1 MARTPVHAEA
11 APCPPAN
18 TYADPSRLTLPEL
31 SGLPELADYQD
42 QPAQMPAGAPGKVG
56 YLRLR
61 FARGPE
67 RSELVELERIAPL
80 LVQRA
85 LYWDE
90 GMPELPICMVTSV
103 GGGTLQGDRLTIVVD
118 VEEGACAHVTT
129 QGATRVHAMD
139 SNHAAQLQ
147 LLTVA
152 EDGYLEYLPEVTIP
166 YRGARYASRTR
177 IVAAPSATVLVAEA
191 VMAGRKH
198 HGGERF
204 RYEVLS
210 LSTEVVRPD
219 GTPVFTE
226 KLLIEPARRSP
237 ELPGVMQHF
246 DVFGNLLIL
255 TPPEIVERVTARVP
269 PQFDLAEGLAS
280 GLSRLP
286 NGAGL
291 MLRVVATES
300 HQVRARMREVWAV
313 VREEATGRTLPEEFA
328 WR

>member
-1 MARTPVHAEA
+1 LIDYAE
-11 APCPPAN
+11 
-18 TYADPSRLTLPEL
+18 PSRLTLPEL
-31 SGLPELADYQD
+31 SQLAELATYQD
-42 QPAQMPAGAPGKVG
+42 QPPQMPAAAPGKVG
-56 YLRLR
+56 FLRMR
-61 FARGPE
+61 FARRRT

-80 LVQRA
+80 LVQQA

-90 GMPELPICMVTSV
+90 QMPELPICMVTSV
-103 GGGTLQGDRLTIVVD
+103 GGGTLQGDRLTIIVD

-147 LLTVA
+147 QLNVGQG
-152 EDGYLEYLPEVTIP
+152 GYLEYLPEVTIP

-177 IVAAPSATVLVAEA
+177 VVAAPTATVLVAEA
-191 VMAGRKH
+191 MMAGRKH

-204 RYEVLS
+204 RYEVVS

-255 TPPEIVERVTARVP
+255 TPAATADRIAARVP
-269 PQFDLAEGLAS
+269 PQFNLAGGLAS
-280 GLSRLP
+280 GVSLLP
-286 NGAGL
+286 SGAGL
-291 MLRVVATES
+291 MLRVVGTES

-313 VREEATGRTLPEEFA
+313 VREEAVGRTLPAEFA

>member
-1 MARTPVHAEA
+1 MKR
-11 APCPPAN
+11 
-18 TYADPSRLTLPEL
+18 YADPSRHTLPQL
-31 SGLPELADYQD
+31 SGLAELADYQD
-42 QPAQMPAGAPGKVG
+42 EPPQMPAAAHGKVG
-56 YLRLR
+56 YLRMR
-61 FARGPE
+61 FARRPA

-90 GMPELPICMVTSV
+90 CMPELPICMVTSV

-118 VEEGACAHVTT
+118 VEEGACAQVTT

-147 LLTVA
+147 ELSVG
-152 EDGYLEYLPEVTIP
+152 EDAYLEYLPEVTIP
-166 YRGARYASRTR
+166 YRGARYVSRTR
-177 IVAAPSATVLVAEA
+177 VVAAPSATVLVAES

-198 HGGERF
+198 HDGERF
-204 RYEVLS
+204 RYQVLS

-255 TPPEIVERVTARVP
+255 TPPEIASRIAARVR
-269 PQFDLAEGLAS
+269 PQFDLASRLAS

-291 MLRVVATES
+291 MLRVVGSES
-300 HQVRARMREVWAV
+300 HQVRARIREVWAV
-313 VREEATGRTLPEEFA
+313 VREEARGRTLPAEFA

>member
-1 MARTPVHAEA
+1 MGSRTVKG
-11 APCPPAN
+11 
-18 TYADPSRLTLPEL
+18 YADPAQLTLPDL
-31 SGLPELADYQD
+31 SGLTELAEYQD
-42 QPAQMPAGAPGKVG
+42 HPPQMPAAAPGKVG

-61 FARGPE
+61 FARRAR

-90 GMPELPICMVTSV
+90 AMPEMPTCMVTSV

-118 VEEGACAHVTT
+118 VEEGAWAHVTT
-129 QGATRVHAMD
+129 QGATRIHAMD
-139 SNHAAQLQ
+139 ANHAAQLQ
-147 LLTVA
+147 EITVGEGA
-152 EDGYLEYLPEVTIP
+152 YLEYLPEVTIP
-166 YRGARYASRTR
+166 YRGARYVSRTR
-177 IVAAPSATVLVAEA
+177 VVAPPSATVLVAESM
-191 VMAGRKH
+191 MAGRKH

-210 LSTEVVRPD
+210 LATEVVRPD

-226 KLLIEPARRSP
+226 KLLVEPTRRSP

-255 TPPEIVERVTARVP
+255 APIAVADRILARVP
-269 PQFDLAEGLAS
+269 PQFDLAAGLAS
-280 GLSRLP
+280 GVSRLP
-286 NGAGL
+286 NRAGL
-291 MLRVVATES
+291 MLRVVGVES
-300 HQVRARMREVWAV
+300 HQVRTRMREVWAI
-313 VREEATGRTLPEEFA
+313 VREEAVGRTLPAEFA

>member
-1 MARTPVHAEA
+1 M
-11 APCPPAN
+11 N
-18 TYADPSRLTLPEL
+18 DYADPKHLSLPEL
-31 SGLPELADYQD
+31 SRLAELAPYQD
-42 QPAQMPAGAPGKVG
+42 QPPQMPAAAPGKVG
-56 YLRLR
+56 FLRMR
-61 FARGPE
+61 FARRPR

-90 GMPELPICMVTSV
+90 EMPELPICMVTSV

-129 QGATRVHAMD
+129 QGSTRVHAMD
-139 SNHAAQLQ
+139 ANHAAQLQ
-147 LLTVA
+147 QLTVGA
-152 EDGYLEYLPEVTIP
+152 DAYLEYLPEVTIP
-166 YRGARYASRTR
+166 YRGARYASRTH

-204 RYEVLS
+204 RYQVLS

-237 ELPGVMQHF
+237 ELPGVMQQF

-255 TPPEIVERVTARVP
+255 TPSATADRIAARVP
-269 PQFDLAEGLAS
+269 PQFDLVGGLAS

-286 NGAGL
+286 NAAGL
-291 MLRVVATES
+291 MLRVVGTES
-300 HQVRARMREVWAV
+300 HKVRARMREVWGV
-313 VREEATGRTLPEEFA
+313 VREEAVGRRLPAEFA

>member
-1 MARTPVHAEA
+1 MSD
-11 APCPPAN
+11 
-18 TYADPSRLTLPEL
+18 YADPSRLTLPGL
-31 SGLPELADYQD
+31 SALAELAEYQD
-42 QPAQMPAGAPGKVG
+42 QPPQMPAAAPGKIG
-56 YLRLR
+56 FLRLR
-61 FARGPE
+61 FARRGA
-67 RSELVELERIAPL
+67 RSELVDLERIAPL

-90 GMPELPICMVTSV
+90 EMPELPICMMTSL
-103 GGGTLQGDRLTIVVD
+103 GGGTLQGDRLTIAVE
-118 VEEGACAHVTT
+118 VEEGAWAHVTT
-129 QGATRVHAMD
+129 QGATRVHAMEN
-139 SNHAAQLQ
+139 NHAVQLQ
-147 LLTVA
+147 ELVA
-152 EDGYLEYLPEVTIP
+152 GENAYLEYLPDVTIP
-166 YRGARYASRTR
+166 YRGARYASRTHV
-177 IVAAPSATVLVAEA
+177 VAASSATVLVAES

-204 RYEVLS
+204 RYQVLS

-226 KLLIEPARRSP
+226 KLLIEPAKRSP

-255 TPPEIVERVTARVP
+255 TPPATADRIAARVP
-269 PQFDLAEGLAS
+269 PQFDLAGGIAS

-286 NGAGL
+286 NAAGL

-300 HQVRARMREVWAV
+300 HQVRARMREVWKV
-313 VREEATGRTLPEEFA
+313 VREEAVGRTLPAEFA

>member
-1 MARTPVHAEA
+1 VSG
-11 APCPPAN
+11 
-18 TYADPSRLTLPEL
+18 YADPSCLTLPGL
-31 SGLPELADYQD
+31 SRLAELADYQD
-42 QPAQMPAGAPGKVG
+42 QPAQMAAAARGKVG
-56 YLRLR
+56 FLRMR
-61 FARGPE
+61 FAKRAA

-90 GMPELPICMVTSV
+90 EMPELPICMITSV

-118 VEEGACAHVTT
+118 VEKNACAHVTT

-139 SNHAAQLQ
+139 ANHAAQLQ
-147 LLTVA
+147 QLTVGEGA
-152 EDGYLEYLPEVTIP
+152 YLEYLPEVTIP
-166 YRGARYASRTR
+166 YRDARYASRTHV
-177 IVAAPSATVLVAEA
+177 VAAPSATVLVAEA
-191 VMAGRKH
+191 AMAGRKH

-204 RYEVLS
+204 NYRVLS
-210 LSTEVVRPD
+210 LATEVVRPD

-226 KLLIEPARRSP
+226 KVLVEPGRRSP

-255 TPPEIVERVTARVP
+255 TPLDVANRVVARVP
-269 PQFDLAEGLAS
+269 PQFDLAGGLAS

-286 NGAGL
+286 NQAGL
-291 MLRVVATES
+291 MLRVVGTES

-313 VREEATGRTLPEEFA
+313 VRQEAVGRSLPAEFA

>member
-1 MARTPVHAEA
+1 M
-11 APCPPAN
+11 N
-18 TYADPSRLTLPEL
+18 DYADPSRLTLPEL
-31 SGLPELADYQD
+31 SGLAELAAYQD
-42 QPAQMPAGAPGKVG
+42 EPPQMAAAAPGKVG

-61 FARGPE
+61 FARGDL
-67 RSELVELERIAPL
+67 RTELVDLERIAPL

-90 GMPELPICMVTSV
+90 EMPELAICMMTSV

-118 VEEGACAHVTT
+118 VEEGAWAHVTT

-139 SNHAAQLQ
+139 TNHAAQLQ
-147 LLTVA
+147 QLTVGENA
-152 EDGYLEYLPEVTIP
+152 YLEYLPEVTIP
-166 YRGARYASRTR
+166 YRGARYVSRTR
-177 IVAAPSATVLVAEA
+177 VVAAASATVLVAEA

-204 RYEVLS
+204 RYQVLS

-219 GTPVFTE
+219 GTPAFTE
-226 KLLIEPARRSP
+226 KLLIEPGRRSP

-246 DVFGNLLIL
+246 DVFANLLIL
-255 TPPEIVERVTARVP
+255 TPPATADRIAARVP
-269 PQFDLAEGLAS
+269 PQFDLREGIAS

-286 NGAGL
+286 NRAGL
-291 MLRVVATES
+291 MLRVVGTES
-300 HQVRARMREVWAV
+300 HQVRARMRDVWKV
-313 VREEATGRTLPEEFA
+313 VREEAVGRTLPAEFA

>member
-1 MARTPVHAEA
+1 L
-11 APCPPAN
+11 N
-18 TYADPSRLTLPEL
+18 DYADPARLTLSEL
-31 SGLPELADYQD
+31 SSLDELAPFQD
-42 QPAQMPAGAPGKVG
+42 QPPQMPAAAPGKVG
-56 YLRLR
+56 FLRMR
-61 FARGPE
+61 FARRRA

-80 LVQRA
+80 LVQQA

-90 GMPELPICMVTSV
+90 AMPELPICMVTSV

-118 VEEGACAHVTT
+118 VEAGACAHVTT
-129 QGATRVHAMD
+129 QGATRLHAMD

-147 LLTVA
+147 QLSAA
-152 EDGYLEYLPEVTIP
+152 EGAYLEYLPEVTIP
-166 YRGARYASRTR
+166 YRGARFVSRTHV
-177 IVAAPSATVLVAEA
+177 IAAPSATVLVAESVA
-191 VMAGRKH
+191 AGRKH

-204 RYEVLS
+204 RYQVLS
-210 LSTEVVRPD
+210 LATEVARPD

-246 DVFGNLLIL
+246 DVFGNLLIV
-255 TPPEIVERVTARVP
+255 TPAATADRIYARVP
-269 PQFDLAEGLAS
+269 PQFDLAGGIAS

-291 MLRVVATES
+291 MLRVVGTET
-300 HQVRARMREVWAV
+300 HQVRARVRETWAV
-313 VREEATGRTLPEEFA
+313 VREEAVGRSLPAEFA